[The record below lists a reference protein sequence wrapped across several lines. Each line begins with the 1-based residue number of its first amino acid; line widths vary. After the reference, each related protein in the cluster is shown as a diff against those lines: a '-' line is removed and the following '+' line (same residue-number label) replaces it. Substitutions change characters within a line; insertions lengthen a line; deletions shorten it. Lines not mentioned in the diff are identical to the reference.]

1 MRCGKKLENR
11 FNLLTSQDSG
21 LTGGLRSVRVW
32 NQFQAFR
39 WFLCIGAESFE
50 WGEVMKKLFSASS
63 RWIHGWNKSHGIHT
77 EEFAVPATAGLVKLW
92 QLSVA
97 VLLGTILLSFSAP
110 PVMGQAV
117 NATLLGTVTDSSGGA
132 VANVKVT
139 LTETNTGIR
148 HTSQTNES
156 GNYIFPD
163 LPPGTYTVTA
173 EQPGFKRA
181 SRAGIDLIVNTTE
194 RVDLVLEP
202 GNISETVTVEAETP
216 ILQTERADTG
226 RKLETVLTENIP
238 LGTNRNYQN
247 LLNLVPGTTRATFQH
262 SQFFNASSSLQT
274 EVNGQLREGNN
285 YQIEGIDDNERTGL
299 LQILVPP
306 LEAIQTVDVSTSN
319 YDAEL
324 GRASGAV
331 VNVILKSGTNS
342 YHGAAY
348 EFARNNYFNARNY
361 FDPSVGHQAYNYFGG
376 NVGGPIKKNKLFFFG
391 DYLKVYDHQANT
403 NRVTI
408 PTMAFRSGDLS
419 SVKTTV
425 KVCQPPAA
433 PTACNI
439 YNPFSGNPNGTGRQ
453 QFVATS
459 APGLATVPGPN
470 GTVVDAF
477 NPVCT
482 NAAGCPNVIPSA
494 LIDPISTKLMNLLPP
509 PNQPGASS
517 NYFALLGFHKDT
529 DFVDAKV
536 DANVT
541 DKDRLSARFSY
552 QRPSVLQAP
561 IFGIAG
567 GPAQG
572 NFEGTGLQNTY
583 STGINYNRFFSSTL
597 VAEFRV
603 GAGWYHNEA
612 HNTDYGTSTSNSL
625 GIPGVNLDKTITSGI
640 VGVTIN
646 GGFSNPLIG
655 FSASLPW
662 VRSETNIDFA
672 NTWTKILGNHTVK
685 FGADLRRIRDALLQ
699 EQTFSPRGLYTFND
713 GQTALNTGSG
723 STVTSFGNNFASFLL
738 DVPGQ
743 AGRDL
748 ATIFP
753 NYRAWQLFTFVQDKW
768 VATPKLS
775 VDLGVRW
782 EFYPPAKPVSPGGFS
797 NYNPNNNTLVV
808 SGIGGNPDDL
818 GIATHYKYFAPR
830 IGLAYRLRE
839 STVVRAGFGI
849 SYTPFPDNSYA
860 YNFPVRA
867 NNVFNPAVAT
877 YGPAV
882 LASGQ
887 TATFENGFPASI
899 LPVVPSN
906 GIITNP
912 AVNQQYFVVNPNF
925 KNPYVESWNL
935 AIQHSFPGRFVVEA
949 AYVGNHSV
957 DTVVNYNLNAA
968 TVAGLGN
975 AGLPEFPTFGRTA
988 STQLLFAGYS
998 SSYHALQVKVD
1009 RKFLN
1014 GLAATTA
1021 YTFGKGMG
1029 FQQGDD
1035 GGLTFYINPRR
1046 SYARNDFDRTQT
1058 FVQSVVYD
1066 LPFGKGKRLVPSGV
1080 GAVVLGGWRVS
1091 GFVTWMTGLP
1101 LFFTAPSG
1109 NLLAPNS
1116 PNNTPNLVAP
1126 VQILHGIGPGNPWFS
1141 TASFAAPTAT
1151 GAFGNVGRNYLSGP
1165 NFFDLD
1171 ASLAK
1176 SIRMT
1181 ERVGLELRLEAF
1193 GATNTPQ
1200 FFFASNGG
1208 SASGTTVGSSSFG
1221 TITSAIGGRQLQLGA
1236 KLNF

>member
-1 MRCGKKLENR
+1 MSKFPGISLSSRKNPRKPRLENHR
-11 FNLLTSQDSG
+11 
-21 LTGGLRSVRVW
+21 
-32 NQFQAFR
+32 FQAFTKCGHVKP
-39 WFLCIGAESFE
+39 WLLSLAIPLGTFLVVFSA
-50 WGEVMKKLFSASS
+50 LFSA
-63 RWIHGWNKSHGIHT
+63 
-77 EEFAVPATAGLVKLW
+77 PL
-92 QLSVA
+92 
-97 VLLGTILLSFSAP
+97 
-110 PVMGQAV
+110 MGQAV
-117 NATLLGTVTDSSGGA
+117 NATLLGSVTDSSGAA
-132 VANVKVT
+132 VANAKVT
-139 LTETNTGIR
+139 LAETNTGIS
-148 HTSQTNES
+148 HTSQTNDS
-156 GNYIFPD
+156 GNYVFPD
-163 LPPGTYTVTA
+163 LPPGTYAITA
-173 EQPGFKRA
+173 EQSGFKRA
-181 SRAGIDLIVNTTE
+181 SRTGIDVIVNTTE
-194 RVDLVLEP
+194 RVDLVLQP
-202 GNISETVTVEAETP
+202 GNVTDTITVQAESP

-226 RKLETVLTENIP
+226 RKLETVLTENMP
-238 LGTNRNYQN
+238 LGTNRNFQN

-262 SQFFNASSSLQT
+262 SQLFTASNSLQT

-299 LQILVPP
+299 LQILIPP

-331 VNVILKSGTNS
+331 TNVILKSGTNNF
-342 YHGAAY
+342 HGAAY
-348 EFARNNYFNARNY
+348 EFARNSYFNARNF
-361 FDPSVGHQAYNYFGG
+361 FDKSVGHLAYNYFGG
-376 NVGGPIKKNKLFFFG
+376 NIGGPIKKNKLFFFA
-391 DYLKVYDHQANT
+391 DYLKVYDHEANT
-403 NRVTI
+403 NTI
-408 PTMAFRSGDLS
+408 SIPSMALRSGDLS
-419 SVKTTV
+419 SATAT
-425 KVCQPPAA
+425 
-433 PTACNI
+433 PTPI
-439 YNPFSGNPNGTGRQ
+439 YNPFSGNPDGTGRQ
-453 QFVATS
+453 QLVATS
-459 APGLATVPGPN
+459 SPGVATVPGRN
-470 GTVVDAF
+470 GPVDAF
-477 NPVCT
+477 NPACT
-482 NAAGCPNVIPSA
+482 NAAGCPNIVPLA
-494 LIDPISTKLMNLLPP
+494 LIDPISAKLMGLLPTP
-509 PNQPGASS
+509 TSPGNSN
-517 NYFALLGFHKDT
+517 NYFALLPFHKDT

-536 DANVT
+536 DANLT
-541 DKDRLSARFSY
+541 DKDRLSGRFSY
-552 QRPSVLQAP
+552 QRPSIFQAP
-561 IFGIAG
+561 IFGLAG

-572 NFEGTGLQNTY
+572 NFEGSGLQNTY
-583 STGINYNRFFSSTL
+583 SIGLNYNRLFSNTL

-603 GAGWYHNEA
+603 GVAWYHNEA
-612 HNTDYGTSTSNSL
+612 HNSDFGTTASADL
-625 GIPGVNLDKTITSGI
+625 GIPGVNLDPITSGI
-640 VGVTIN
+640 VGVTIANN

-1101 LFFTAPSG
+1101 LFFTAPTG